1 MIAWNIRETWIASYQ
16 FWTTFMSE
24 ICPEIIVESKRNNRE
39 LKSQGL

>member
-1 MIAWNIRETWIASYQ
+1 LHGILERHGLASYQ